1 MEISTFDFID
11 LQKMQKSLHGR
22 KRKQTFARS
31 NIYLAIC
38 KTSLYV
44 TLMVEYKQYSIF
56 DCLLMK
62 VNVIP
67 FPEIA
72 FSIIKY
78 ALN

>member
-1 MEISTFDFID
+1 
-11 LQKMQKSLHGR
+11 
-22 KRKQTFARS
+22 
-31 NIYLAIC
+31 
-38 KTSLYV
+38 
-44 TLMVEYKQYSIF
+44 MVEYKQYSIF
-56 DCLLMK
+56 DCSLMK